1 MSMRLVTER
10 LTLRLLELGDA
21 EAIERLASEK
31 EVADT
36 TMNIPHPYPLGSA
49 AGFIQSRHE
58 AAMHGDGY
66 SFAVTLTEGGTF
78 LGIVGLNIDKRNNK
92 ADLGYWIGRAYW
104 GQGYCTEAAARVVQ
118 YAFEQLKLNKVF
130 AAALTRNPASSRVME
145 KIGMKFEGIL
155 REHLCK
161 EGQYEDVKCY
171 GLLRG
176 EVQNTRL

>member
-1 MSMRLVTER
+1 MSMALVTER

-36 TMNIPHPYPLGSA
+36 TLNIPHPYPLGSA
-49 AGFIQSRHE
+49 AGFIQSREE
-58 AAMHGDGY
+58 AAKRGDGY
-66 SFAVTLTEGGTF
+66 SFAVTLTDGGAF

-118 YAFEQLKLNKVF
+118 HAFEELKLNRVF

-161 EGQYEDVKCY
+161 EGRYEDVKCY
-171 GLLRG
+171 GLLRE
-176 EVQNTRL
+176 EV